1 MHTDVRVERVSC
13 EVTKE
18 NFQKSR
24 KIIIVA
30 FATFLYPPIF
40 DISIQKRISPHNINT
55 ISSTQVMR
63 IKKNITKGI
72 LN

>member
-1 MHTDVRVERVSC
+1 MLGWKGLSC

-40 DISIQKRISPHNINT
+40 DISIQKRIFCQLIHLTYYLLTLKLP
-55 ISSTQVMR
+55 
-63 IKKNITKGI
+63 
-72 LN
+72 